1 MKLFFML
8 ALLSVFSI
16 ASQAEEHAKKA
27 ITLSPDLKALL
38 VEEMKEVK
46 KGMES
51 LVTSVATGD
60 WQAIA
65 ETGHNIKHSY
75 IIKKSLTSE
84 QKQELKK
91 VLPAGF
97 KSLDRKFHYYAG
109 MLSHVAKERDIE
121 LVHYYVSR
129 MNEACTSCHAQFAS
143 ARFTGFAKKNKHEE
157 HMH

>member
-1 MKLFFML
+1 MKPFCILVLISLF
-8 ALLSVFSI
+8 SV
-16 ASQAEEHAKKA
+16 ASHAEEHTKKS
-27 ITLSPDLKALL
+27 ISLSPDLKALL

-51 LVTSVATGD
+51 LVTSIVTGD
-60 WQAIA
+60 WHAIA
-65 ETGHNIKHSY
+65 ETGHNIKNSY

-84 QKQELKK
+84 QKKELREK
-91 VLPAGF
+91 LPTGF
-97 KSLDRKFHYYAG
+97 KSLDKKFHYYAG

-121 LVHYYVSR
+121 LVHYYVSK

-143 ARFTGFAKKNKHEE
+143 ARFNGFIRESKHEE

>member
-8 ALLSVFSI
+8 VLSSLFSVT
-16 ASQAEEHAKKA
+16 SQAEENTTPP
-27 ITLSPDLKALL
+27 INLSPDLKILL

-60 WQAIA
+60 WNAIA

-75 IIKKSLTSE
+75 IINKRLTSE
-84 QKQELKK
+84 QKQELQK

-97 KSLDRKFHYYAG
+97 KALDKKFHYYAG

-121 LVHYYVSR
+121 LVHYYVSK
-129 MNEACTSCHAQFAS
+129 MNETCISCHAQFAS
-143 ARFTGFAKKNKHEE
+143 ARFTGFTQRNRHEE

>member
-1 MKLFFML
+1 MKPFFML
-8 ALLSVFSI
+8 VLLSAFSV
-16 ASQAEEHAKKA
+16 ASQAEEYVKKS
-27 ITLSPDLKALL
+27 INLSPDLKALL

-60 WQAIA
+60 WRAIA
-65 ETGHNIKHSY
+65 ETGQHIKYSY
-75 IIKKSLTSE
+75 IIKKRLTSE

-91 VLPAGF
+91 TLPAGF

-121 LVHYYVSR
+121 LVHYYVSK

-143 ARFTGFAKKNKHEE
+143 DRFTGFSQKNRHEE

>member
-1 MKLFFML
+1 MKQFLIL
-8 ALLSVFSI
+8 ALLLLFS
-16 ASQAEEHAKKA
+16 AVSQAEEHTETP
-27 ITLSPDLKALL
+27 INLSPDLKALL
-38 VEEMKEVK
+38 VEEMKEIK

-60 WQAIA
+60 WHAIA

-75 IIKKSLTSE
+75 IIKKSLTRE

-91 VLPAGF
+91 ALPVGF

-109 MLSHVAKERDIE
+109 MLSHVAKEQDIE

-129 MNEACTSCHAQFAS
+129 MNEACTSCHGQYVS
-143 ARFTGFAKKNKHEE
+143 ARFTGFTQKNKHEE

>member
-1 MKLFFML
+1 MKRFFML
-8 ALLSVFSI
+8 ALLSLISV
-16 ASQAEEHAKKA
+16 ASQAEEHANKS
-27 ITLSPDLKALL
+27 ITLSPGLRALL

-60 WQAIA
+60 WPSIEA
-65 ETGHNIKHSY
+65 TGHNIKHSY
-75 IIKKSLTSE
+75 LFKKRLTSE
-84 QKQELKK
+84 QKLELKK

-121 LVHYYVSR
+121 LVHYYVSK
-129 MNEACTSCHAQFAS
+129 MNEACTSCHAQFVS
-143 ARFTGFAKKNKHEE
+143 ARFTGFTQKNRHEE
-157 HMH
+157 HIH